1 MVLYDHL
8 VICPSCKGAGASI
21 EEKACPICLG
31 KGMVTPDLRRYFMDA
46 EFLECGRCGRKL
58 IDSKSRERG
67 YGPVCWEKVQK
78 EREED
83 DQ

>member
-1 MVLYDHL
+1 
-8 VICPSCKGAGASI
+8 
-21 EEKACPICLG
+21 
-31 KGMVTPDLRRYFMDA
+31 MDN
-46 EFLECGRCGRKL
+46 ELLECGRCGRKL
-58 IDSKSRERG
+58 IDGKSGERG